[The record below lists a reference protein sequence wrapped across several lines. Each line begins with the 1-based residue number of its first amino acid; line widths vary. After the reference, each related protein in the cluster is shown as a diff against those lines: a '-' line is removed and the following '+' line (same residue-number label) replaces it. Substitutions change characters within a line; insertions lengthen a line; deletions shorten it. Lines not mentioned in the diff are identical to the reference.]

1 MSFKEFKVTKEN
13 TIHARTAAAISSICM
28 NCDSR
33 VEMSIGQNSV
43 NPASIYEIMARP
55 IIFDTI
61 VTITCDGETEEEDMN
76 KIMACLSK
84 YMEIAA

>member
-1 MSFKEFKVTKEN
+1 MIFKEFKVTKEN
-13 TIHARTAAAISSICM
+13 TIHARTAAAISSTCM

-33 VEMSIGQNSV
+33 VEMTIGQNSV
-43 NPASIYEIMARP
+43 NPANIYEIMARP

-76 KIMACLSK
+76 KIMACLRK

>member
-1 MSFKEFKVTKEN
+1 MIFKEFKVTKEN

-55 IIFDTI
+55 ILFDTI
-61 VTITCDGETEEEDMN
+61 VTITSGGETEEEYMN

-84 YMEIAA
+84 DIEIAE